1 MDFGALNSY
10 SLSGQK
16 AELQFEGGTASVELV
31 APGIVNVF
39 VPLAGAER
47 RSKAIE
53 GDKSQPVTYTAGRRP
68 LAGDGRGQGPRQRR
82 LLRGLL

>member
-53 GDKSQPVTYTAGRRP
+53 GDKSQPVTYTAERRD
-68 LAGDGRGQGPRQRR
+68 DGLWLETDEVKVRVSDGF
-82 LLRGLL
+82 